1 MSFPAAKALAWEFD
15 LLPIVNSKKQL
26 LGVVFREDL
35 ELLVYGHT
43 LPEDSSTEVEGVD
56 SLPLEDNEKGNRT
69 DKPDSSEQDKFNLY
83 CDGLEN
89 TEDVAALERTL
100 LLRRTG
106 LVVYSEKMMKLVD
119 LAIRIAQV
127 DSTVLIS
134 GESGVGKEL
143 MAKLIHDQSPRSLG
157 PFIKIN
163 CGAIPENLL
172 ESELFGY
179 EAGAFTG
186 ASKQGKLGIFELASS
201 GTLFLDEIGELPL
214 SLQVKLL
221 RAIQEQEFVR
231 VGGVKPRKVDIRFI
245 AATNRDLEQMMKE
258 GRFRDD
264 LYYRLNVIPML
275 IPSLRERK
283 EDILPLVHHFEQ
295 KLTQKFK
302 MEKRFA
308 PAVLRVFLNY
318 PWAGN
323 VRELE
328 NIIERLFVTSPEQLI
343 RLEHL
348 PEKLLAIK
356 EENKPARLIP
366 LKEAMEQVEQRLIE
380 DALGVYGNTY
390 KAAEALGID
399 QSTLIR
405 KKAKYKKRSL

>member
-275 IPSLRERK
+275 IPSLRQRK
-283 EDILPLVHHFEQ
+283 EDILL
-295 KLTQKFK
+295 
-302 MEKRFA
+302 
-308 PAVLRVFLNY
+308 
-318 PWAGN
+318 
-323 VRELE
+323 
-328 NIIERLFVTSPEQLI
+328 
-343 RLEHL
+343 
-348 PEKLLAIK
+348 
-356 EENKPARLIP
+356 
-366 LKEAMEQVEQRLIE
+366 
-380 DALGVYGNTY
+380 
-390 KAAEALGID
+390 
-399 QSTLIR
+399 
-405 KKAKYKKRSL
+405 